1 MKFSMR
7 LLYLYLFSFVGL
19 LVTVIGSIQLVDLG
33 IRSVVFTDVDTYNY
47 LRPQFDCVGENCVET
62 VSKEE
67 ALMQARDEARKN
79 RQRQLSS
86 SLSMIL
92 IAAPLYLYHWRLI
105 KKEK

>member
-33 IRSVVFTDVDTYNY
+33 IRSVVFTDVDTYIY

-67 ALMQARDEARKN
+67 SLAQAQDEAKKN